1 MLLSN
6 SHRNKNTTKPFL
18 PIHYASLISQTAK
31 KKKEK
36 IKQIYFMITAFSSS
50 FSTTLKFSNY
60 WLLFQAF
67 TELVVIKDLLLLS
80 SVPSWHVTP
89 PQ

>member
-1 MLLSN
+1 
-6 SHRNKNTTKPFL
+6 
-18 PIHYASLISQTAK
+18 
-31 KKKEK
+31 
-36 IKQIYFMITAFSSS
+36 MITAFSSS